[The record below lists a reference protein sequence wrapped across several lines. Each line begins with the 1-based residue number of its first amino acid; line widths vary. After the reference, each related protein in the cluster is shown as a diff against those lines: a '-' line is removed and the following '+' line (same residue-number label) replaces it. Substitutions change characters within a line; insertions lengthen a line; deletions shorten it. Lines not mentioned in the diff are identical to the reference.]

1 MRTIGYYWCL
11 KENWRIYF
19 FDGFEFWFEND
30 NFNESLFQ
38 KIDNHELTE
47 K

>member
-11 KENWRIYF
+11 KENWKIYF

-38 KIDNHELTE
+38 KIDIHELTE

>member
-11 KENWRIYF
+11 KENWKIYF
-19 FDGFEFWFEND
+19 FDGFEFWFENN

-38 KIDNHELTE
+38 KIDNRELTE

>member
-11 KENWRIYF
+11 KENWKIYF

-38 KIDNHELTE
+38 KIDNRELTE

>member
-11 KENWRIYF
+11 KENWKIYF

-30 NFNESLFQ
+30 NFNESSFQ

>member
-11 KENWRIYF
+11 KENWKIYF

-30 NFNESLFQ
+30 NFNESLFR